1 MSEFFVL
8 MVAYILFEGII
19 GQNIRKN
26 RERKKLD
33 MLEDRSEEQQELS
46 DKFENRKK
54 RIDKISIYL
63 ILAVLAVALIMNS

>member
-33 MLEDRSEEQQELS
+33 MLEDRPEEQQELS

>member
-1 MSEFFVL
+1 MA
-8 MVAYILFEGII
+8 AYILFEGII

-33 MLEDRSEEQQELS
+33 MLEDRPEEQQELS

-63 ILAVLAVALIMNS
+63 ILAILAVALIMNS

>member
-26 RERKKLD
+26 REQKKLD
-33 MLEDRSEEQQELS
+33 MLEDRPEEQQELS
-46 DKFENRKK
+46 EKLENRKK
-54 RIDKISIYL
+54 RVDKISIYL

>member
-26 RERKKLD
+26 REQKKLD
-33 MLEDRSEEQQELS
+33 MLEDRPEEQQELS
-46 DKFENRKK
+46 EKLENRKK

>member
-33 MLEDRSEEQQELS
+33 MLEDRPEEQQELS

-63 ILAVLAVALIMNS
+63 ILAVLAVALIMDS

>member
-33 MLEDRSEEQQELS
+33 MLEDRPEEQQELS
-46 DKFENRKK
+46 EKLENRKK

>member
-8 MVAYILFEGII
+8 MVAYILFEGVI

-33 MLEDRSEEQQELS
+33 MLEDRPEEQQELS